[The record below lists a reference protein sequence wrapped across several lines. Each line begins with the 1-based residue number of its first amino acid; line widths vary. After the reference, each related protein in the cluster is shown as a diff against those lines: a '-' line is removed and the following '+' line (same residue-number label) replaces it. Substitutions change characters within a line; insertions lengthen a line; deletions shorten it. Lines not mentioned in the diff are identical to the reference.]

1 MVDQINFEDITV
13 DEAPA
18 TSAVLM
24 GAAHH
29 LGNASFVFL
38 HGLFWM
44 WKEGSGAIQCSLIWK
59 EIWVSIKL

>member
-29 LGNASFVFL
+29 LGNASFVFCMVCFECERKVVGQFNAL
-38 HGLFWM
+38 
-44 WKEGSGAIQCSLIWK
+44 
-59 EIWVSIKL
+59 